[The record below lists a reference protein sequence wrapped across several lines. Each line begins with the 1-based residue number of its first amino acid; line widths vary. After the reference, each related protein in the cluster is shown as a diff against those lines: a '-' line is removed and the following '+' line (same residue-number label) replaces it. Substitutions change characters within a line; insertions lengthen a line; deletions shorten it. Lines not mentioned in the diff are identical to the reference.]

1 MQKVK
6 SRELFA
12 AFFRIGL
19 FTFGGGYAMIPL
31 IERDV
36 VTKKQWMKD
45 EDLLDMVAL
54 AESTPGPV
62 AVNAATFVGRQVGGY
77 AGAAAATLGVVLP
90 SFLII
95 LAVGYLLQ
103 MVMHSRLVR
112 NAFLGIRASV
122 LVLIASAM
130 ISLLRKMQWSKGGI
144 CLLIAALTAV
154 AFFDVSP
161 ILVLLAAAGACIAAG
176 AVRRLRA

>member
-112 NAFLGIRASV
+112 DAFLGIRASV

-130 ISLLRKMQWSKGGI
+130 ISLLR
-144 CLLIAALTAV
+144 IAALTAV

-161 ILVLLAAAGACIAAG
+161 ILVLLAAAGAGIAAG

>member
-6 SRELFA
+6 GRELFA
-12 AFFRIGL
+12 TFFRIGL

-161 ILVLLAAAGACIAAG
+161 ILVLLAAAGAGIAAG
-176 AVRRLRA
+176 AVRRRRP

>member
-6 SRELFA
+6 GRELFA
-12 AFFRIGL
+12 TFFRIGL

-36 VTKKQWMKD
+36 VMKKHWMKD

-130 ISLLRKMQWSKGGI
+130 ISLLRKMQWSKGGV

-161 ILVLLAAAGACIAAG
+161 ILVLLAAAGAGIAAG
-176 AVRRLRA
+176 AVRRRRP

>member
-161 ILVLLAAAGACIAAG
+161 ILVLLAAAGAGIAAG

>member
-103 MVMHSRLVR
+103 MVLHSRLVR
-112 NAFLGIRASV
+112 DAFLGIRASV

-161 ILVLLAAAGACIAAG
+161 ILVLLAAAGAGIAAG

>member
-130 ISLLRKMQWSKGGI
+130 ISLIRKMQWSKGGV

-161 ILVLLAAAGACIAAG
+161 ILVLLAAAGAGIAAG
-176 AVRRLRA
+176 AVRRRRP

>member
-1 MQKVK
+1 MQKGK

-12 AFFRIGL
+12 TFFRIGL

-36 VTKKQWMKD
+36 VMKKHWMKD

-112 NAFLGIRASV
+112 DAFLGIRASV

-130 ISLLRKMQWSKGGI
+130 ISLLRKMQWSKGGV

-161 ILVLLAAAGACIAAG
+161 ILVLLAAAGAGIAAG

>member
-12 AFFRIGL
+12 TFFRIGL

-36 VTKKQWMKD
+36 VMKKHWMKD

-130 ISLLRKMQWSKGGI
+130 ISLLRKMQWSKGGV

-161 ILVLLAAAGACIAAG
+161 ILVLLAAAGAGIAAG
-176 AVRRLRA
+176 AVRRRRA

>member
-161 ILVLLAAAGACIAAG
+161 ILVLLAAAGAGIAAG
-176 AVRRLRA
+176 AVRRRRP

>member
-6 SRELFA
+6 GRELFA

-36 VTKKQWMKD
+36 VMKKHWMKD

-112 NAFLGIRASV
+112 DAFLGIRASV

-130 ISLLRKMQWSKGGI
+130 ISLLRKMQWSKGGV

-161 ILVLLAAAGACIAAG
+161 ILVLLAAAGAGIAAG
-176 AVRRLRA
+176 AVRRRRP

>member
-112 NAFLGIRASV
+112 DAFLGIRASV

-161 ILVLLAAAGACIAAG
+161 ILVLLAAAGAGIAAG
-176 AVRRLRA
+176 AVRRRRA

>member
-1 MQKVK
+1 
-6 SRELFA
+6 
-12 AFFRIGL
+12 
-19 FTFGGGYAMIPL
+19 MIPL

-36 VTKKQWMKD
+36 VMKKHWMKD

-161 ILVLLAAAGACIAAG
+161 ILVLLAAAGAGIAAG
-176 AVRRLRA
+176 AVRRRRP

>member
-6 SRELFA
+6 GRELFA
-12 AFFRIGL
+12 TFFRIGL

-36 VTKKQWMKD
+36 VMKKHWMKD

-62 AVNAATFVGRQVGGY
+62 AVNVATFVGRQVGGY

-130 ISLLRKMQWSKGGI
+130 ISLLRKMQWSKGGV

-161 ILVLLAAAGACIAAG
+161 ILVLLAAAGAGIAAG
-176 AVRRLRA
+176 AVRRRRP

>member
-112 NAFLGIRASV
+112 DAFLGIRASV

-161 ILVLLAAAGACIAAG
+161 ILVLLAAAGAGIAAG
-176 AVRRLRA
+176 AVRRRRP

>member
-112 NAFLGIRASV
+112 DAFLGIRASV

-144 CLLIAALTAV
+144 CLMLAALTAV

-161 ILVLLAAAGACIAAG
+161 ILVLLAAAGAGIAAG
-176 AVRRLRA
+176 AVRRRRA

>member
-130 ISLLRKMQWSKGGI
+130 ISLLRKMQWSKGGV

-161 ILVLLAAAGACIAAG
+161 ILVLLAAAGAGIAAG

>member
-112 NAFLGIRASV
+112 DAFLGIRASV

-161 ILVLLAAAGACIAAG
+161 ILVLLAAAGAGIAAG

>member
-112 NAFLGIRASV
+112 DAFLGIRASV

-130 ISLLRKMQWSKGGI
+130 ISLLRKMQWSKGGV

-161 ILVLLAAAGACIAAG
+161 ILVLLAAAGAGIAAG
-176 AVRRLRA
+176 AVRRRRP